1 MLRTYREK
9 IFFMQDAARFPQAMR
24 RRVLPTISTQ
34 TPTQWF

>member
-9 IFFMQDAARFPQAMR
+9 IFLIEDAARFPQAMR
-24 RRVLPTISTQ
+24 RGVLPTISTQ